1 MSNTETKNTLKNE
14 QTAERYIMQ
23 AIKLP
28 YVKINREDFLFSI
41 LKNEDSSNVIKFIET
56 GDSSIF
62 SRKDIDKLAKK
73 VIKEETY
80 RSTTAS
86 FAAGLPGGF
95 SAVGTVP
102 ADILQNLAHSLRLA
116 QKLAYLYGEED
127 LYDTNGKLQEKG
139 KNTLIAYFGTMLG
152 VSSATAAVGLFSK
165 NAPKEVVKAISKT
178 SVTKTFWYP
187 IIKSVLKYFG
197 VSVTKEGL
205 KGFAKKEIP
214 IAGGFISGGMTY
226 VALSKSGER
235 LRKRLSEVTYDYTV
249 EKGNADLREVVKEY
263 EENEL

>member
-1 MSNTETKNTLKNE
+1 MSNKETKNTLENE
-14 QTAERYIMQ
+14 QKAEKYIMQ

-28 YVKINREDFLFSI
+28 YVKINREDFLFSV
-41 LKNEDSSNVIKFIET
+41 LKNEESSNVIKFIKT

-62 SRKDIDKLAKK
+62 SRTDIDKLAKK

-86 FAAGLPGGF
+86 FAAGLPGSYGALA
-95 SAVGTVP
+95 SVP

-152 VSSATAAVGLFSK
+152 VSTATAAVGLFSK

-187 IIKSVLKYFG
+187 IIKSVMKYFG
-197 VSVTKEGL
+197 ISVTKEGL
-205 KGFAKKEIP
+205 KGFAKKTIP
-214 IAGGFISGGMTY
+214 VVGGFVSGGMTY

-235 LRKRLSEVTYDYTV
+235 LRKRLSEVAYDYTV
-249 EKGNADLREVVKEY
+249 EKGNADFKEVVKEY
-263 EENEL
+263 GENEL